1 VPAAREIQTTHM
13 VSYLFWQMS
22 GLMLLGMALFRL
34 GVLSAARSSA
44 FYVRMAAVGFG
55 GGTLLIALAIWRS
68 FATKWELLDF
78 ALVSQPLHYWGNLL
92 VALGW
97 IALVMLF
104 CQRGW
109 QLRPVAAVGRMALS
123 NYLLQTLICT
133 TLFYGHGFGLF
144 GEVDRAGQFLI
155 VVAIWTFQLLAS
167 IAWLRWFALGPV
179 EWGLRWIIY
188 GQRPGFLRLS
198 PVVAEV

>member
-1 VPAAREIQTTHM
+1 MVTEVNQYLGSWAEQMRHRVPAAREIQTTHM
-13 VSYLFWQMS
+13 VSYLFWQMT

-144 GEVDRAGQFLI
+144 GRSTAQG
-155 VVAIWTFQLLAS
+155 S
-167 IAWLRWFALGPV
+167 
-179 EWGLRWIIY
+179 
-188 GQRPGFLRLS
+188 S
-198 PVVAEV
+198 